1 MAYCSYPSLT
11 IDSLISVLDCSLF
24 FFPTRIAEVFG
35 IAEVFVLRNTFCGI
49 LSILIIPD
57 LSTILIATIYWVAI
71 ESQTMF

>member
-1 MAYCSYPSLT
+1 MAYSSYPSFT
-11 IDSLISVLDCSLF
+11 IDSLISFLDCGLF

-35 IAEVFVLRNTFCGI
+35 VLLNTLCGI
-49 LSILIIPD
+49 LSIRIIPG

>member
-1 MAYCSYPSLT
+1 MAYSSSPSFP

-24 FFPTRIAEVFG
+24 FFPTLIAEVFG
-35 IAEVFVLRNTFCGI
+35 VLLNTFCGI